1 MTDLST
7 SDVEPTQMMLCKPT
21 GADKHKRWF
30 SLTGGEL
37 YWAPKKN
44 KKGSSGKG
52 PFALSGI
59 EEQSGGLLVLRTAG
73 EDAIVRPLDD
83 AAHQTWLGACRAVLE
98 AAAAAVARA
107 EAEAAAAAQRAE
119 EERAAARR
127 AAEEEAARAA
137 AAEAQAAADAAAA
150 AQAAEATAA
159 AEQRAVQELE
169 SNKSIAMVS
178 EFMQACDLTAEANER
193 LPAQW

>member
-1 MTDLST
+1 MTDL
-7 SDVEPTQMMLCKPT
+7 EPTRMMLCTPT
-21 GADKHKRWF
+21 GANKHKRWF
-30 SLTGGEL
+30 WLTGGEL
-37 YWAPKKN
+37 YWAKKN
-44 KKGSSGKG
+44 VKGSSGKG

-59 EEQSGGLLVLRTAG
+59 EEQAGGLLVLRTAG

-169 SNKSIAMVS
+169 SSKSIAMVS

>member
-1 MTDLST
+1 MTDL
-7 SDVEPTQMMLCKPT
+7 EPTRMMLCTPT
-21 GADKHKRWF
+21 GANKHKRWF
-30 SLTGGEL
+30 WLTGGEL
-37 YWAPKKN
+37 YWAKKN
-44 KKGSSGKG
+44 VKGSSGKG

-59 EEQSGGLLVLRTAG
+59 EEQAGGLLVLRTAG

-83 AAHQTWLGACRAVLE
+83 AAHQTWLGACRAVT
-98 AAAAAVARA
+98 AAVARA

-159 AEQRAVQELE
+159 AEQRAAQELE
-169 SNKSIAMVS
+169 SSKSIAMVS